1 MKKFDVEITETL
13 QRKVSVEAASQED
26 AERMVTQ
33 AWNNQDYVLDSG
45 DFTGVD
51 FKTVGEHELAETRT
65 MDVLLVQPNA
75 YPKKISVGTELEDL
89 QAMVGGDIEVT
100 YPFEDEV
107 AIILN
112 ESGKINGLP
121 LNRAIYTEDGDMQDI
136 YAGDFLV
143 VGLTEDDF
151 GSLTSEQMQK
161 FEEQFHQ
168 PQMFVR
174 MGRSIMAIPVPDD
187 MVKKMEEK
195 AAKPQEKSK
204 PAPDRDSLKGRRR
217 RFMQE
222 EVENR
227 TVNLAISTTK
237 LTFRTIVNGYNAWK
251 RHHQAK
257 VAQKTAQL
265 PVGKQSIKELIGQN
279 QGVSSIP
286 IEKTDLKGF
295 EQVARK
301 YGVDYAIT
309 KDQNVVPPKYT
320 VFFKAKDADALT
332 SAFEE
337 FTNRK
342 LKAKEKPSV
351 LEQLNKL
358 KELVAAILPDK
369 VRHKSQERDL

>member
-1 MKKFDVEITETL
+1 
-13 QRKVSVEAASQED
+13 
-26 AERMVTQ
+26 
-33 AWNNQDYVLDSG
+33 
-45 DFTGVD
+45 
-51 FKTVGEHELAETRT
+51 
-65 MDVLLVQPNA
+65 
-75 YPKKISVGTELEDL
+75 
-89 QAMVGGDIEVT
+89 
-100 YPFEDEV
+100 
-107 AIILN
+107 
-112 ESGKINGLP
+112 
-121 LNRAIYTEDGDMQDI
+121 
-136 YAGDFLV
+136 
-143 VGLTEDDF
+143 
-151 GSLTSEQMQK
+151 
-161 FEEQFHQ
+161 
-168 PQMFVR
+168 
-174 MGRSIMAIPVPDD
+174 
-187 MVKKMEEK
+187 
-195 AAKPQEKSK
+195 
-204 PAPDRDSLKGRRR
+204 
-217 RFMQE
+217 MQE

-257 VAQKTAQL
+257 VAQ
-265 PVGKQSIKELIGQN
+265 N

-309 KDQNVVPPKYT
+309 KDQNVMPPKYT

-351 LEQLNKL
+351 LEQLDKL
-358 KELVAAILPDK
+358 KELVATILPDK

>member
-161 FEEQFHQ
+161 FEEKFHQ

-195 AAKPQEKSK
+195 AAKPQVKSK
-204 PAPDRDSLKGRRR
+204 PAPDRDSL
-217 RFMQE
+217 
-222 EVENR
+222 
-227 TVNLAISTTK
+227 
-237 LTFRTIVNGYNAWK
+237 
-251 RHHQAK
+251 
-257 VAQKTAQL
+257 
-265 PVGKQSIKELIGQN
+265 
-279 QGVSSIP
+279 
-286 IEKTDLKGF
+286 
-295 EQVARK
+295 
-301 YGVDYAIT
+301 
-309 KDQNVVPPKYT
+309 
-320 VFFKAKDADALT
+320 
-332 SAFEE
+332 
-337 FTNRK
+337 
-342 LKAKEKPSV
+342 
-351 LEQLNKL
+351 
-358 KELVAAILPDK
+358 
-369 VRHKSQERDL
+369 

>member
-1 MKKFDVEITETL
+1 
-13 QRKVSVEAASQED
+13 
-26 AERMVTQ
+26 
-33 AWNNQDYVLDSG
+33 
-45 DFTGVD
+45 
-51 FKTVGEHELAETRT
+51 
-65 MDVLLVQPNA
+65 
-75 YPKKISVGTELEDL
+75 
-89 QAMVGGDIEVT
+89 
-100 YPFEDEV
+100 
-107 AIILN
+107 
-112 ESGKINGLP
+112 
-121 LNRAIYTEDGDMQDI
+121 
-136 YAGDFLV
+136 
-143 VGLTEDDF
+143 
-151 GSLTSEQMQK
+151 
-161 FEEQFHQ
+161 
-168 PQMFVR
+168 
-174 MGRSIMAIPVPDD
+174 
-187 MVKKMEEK
+187 
-195 AAKPQEKSK
+195 
-204 PAPDRDSLKGRRR
+204 
-217 RFMQE
+217 MQE

-295 EQVARK
+295 EQVA
-301 YGVDYAIT
+301 YAIT
-309 KDQNVVPPKYT
+309 KDQNVMPPKYT

-342 LKAKEKPSV
+342 LKTKEKPSV

>member
-1 MKKFDVEITETL
+1 
-13 QRKVSVEAASQED
+13 
-26 AERMVTQ
+26 
-33 AWNNQDYVLDSG
+33 
-45 DFTGVD
+45 
-51 FKTVGEHELAETRT
+51 

-204 PAPDRDSLKGRRR
+204 PAPDRDSLEGRRR

-265 PVGKQSIKELIGQN
+265 PVGKQSIKELIGHN

-309 KDQNVVPPKYT
+309 KDQNVMPPKYT